1 MRGGVT
7 TSTLGPERR
16 GLRCLEGKCGNAS
29 RYLRAAFTAARP
41 SAFGEALKAAATPF
55 FAAGVCMRASSPSN
69 CPLRASRLRE
79 RSPTRASNSSTE
91 IRMARAVSCLVIA
104 TAPLRI
110 ACSNMVPNS
119 FLNRVAGT
127 DRISTSSPSIR
138 KYADRKIDFA
148 DATLVWLA
156 NHTGMRD
163 ILTVD
168 EADFSVYRLKGGKRF
183 VLMKWFE

>member
-1 MRGGVT
+1 
-7 TSTLGPERR
+7 
-16 GLRCLEGKCGNAS
+16 
-29 RYLRAAFTAARP
+29 
-41 SAFGEALKAAATPF
+41 
-55 FAAGVCMRASSPSN
+55 
-69 CPLRASRLRE
+69 
-79 RSPTRASNSSTE
+79 
-91 IRMARAVSCLVIA
+91 MARAVSCLVIA

-110 ACSNMVPNS
+110 ACSDMVPNS

-148 DATLVWLA
+148 DATLIWLA

-168 EADFSVYRLKGGKRF
+168 ETDFSVYRLKGGKRF
-183 VLMKWFE
+183 VLVKWFE